1 MERIVMKLNPSY
13 CLTMQKI
20 KMLIGGERKKNAW
33 RGYLEESRESRFRL
47 ASRFYRLPRGLPIIK
62 EKGIC
67 LQDDWLSELQK
78 SEE

>member
-1 MERIVMKLNPSY
+1 MACI
-13 CLTMQKI
+13 
-20 KMLIGGERKKNAW
+20 
-33 RGYLEESRESRFRL
+33 YLEESRESRFRL

-78 SEE
+78 NEE

>member
-1 MERIVMKLNPSY
+1 MKLNPSY

-20 KMLIGGERKKNAW
+20 KMLIGEEKKKECMACI
-33 RGYLEESRESRFRL
+33 YLEESRESRFRL

-78 SEE
+78 NEE